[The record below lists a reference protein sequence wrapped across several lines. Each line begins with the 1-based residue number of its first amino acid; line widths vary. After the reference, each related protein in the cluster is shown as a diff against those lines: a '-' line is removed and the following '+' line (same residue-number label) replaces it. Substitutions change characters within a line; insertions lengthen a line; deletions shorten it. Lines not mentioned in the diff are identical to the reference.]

1 MDTSAL
7 PIIICGH
14 TVGVGHQFELVQRRR
29 IFTTFAKRLGSQA
42 RPRFHEGAAFFQG
55 IAAAVGLLGLVA
67 DHMRQAVSINSRG

>member
-14 TVGVGHQFELVQRRR
+14 TVSVWHQFELVQRRR

-42 RPRFHEGAAFFQG
+42 RPRFHEGAAFSKASLRRSACSALSP
-55 IAAAVGLLGLVA
+55 ITCAS
-67 DHMRQAVSINSRG
+67 AVSINSRG